1 MTQGSSRSCSPAAER
16 GALRGENREGQVTIH
31 RANEPID
38 QLRAAGLA
46 LEAGLKLGIPLG
58 AGSLEIA
65 GELASGR

>member
-1 MTQGSSRSCSPAAER
+1 MEFEELLARPAER

-58 AGSLEIA
+58 AGSL